1 MLPMKVKLGEILVG
15 QKLLTEAELQ
25 TYLAKAKQTG
35 KKLGRVLVDS
45 RRIPETQLVQALANQ
60 LGIEFIHLEKMSVSA
75 DLARTL
81 PEKEARRW
89 SSVVIGKS
97 EAALG
102 VPSQYVV
109 AMSDPADVY
118 VQDEIR
124 RFLKGEFSIKAA
136 TEEAILGVVDRVHRK
151 TNEIDSHAEA
161 LTREFSGSNG
171 DTLDLAKIGVEA
183 SGEDAPVVR
192 LLQTIFEDA
201 IARRA
206 SDIHIE
212 PMERM
217 LLVRIRVDGTLHVLT
232 ESDPKIAAPVAQRL
246 KLISGL
252 NISERRLPQDGRFN
266 IKVHRH
272 IIDVRIAT
280 SPTAFGETVVMRL
293 LNQNSAHFDMDQ
305 LDMPPATREAFQGAL
320 ERPQGMILV
329 TGPTGSGKT
338 TTLYSALT
346 RLNSTEIKLITIEDP
361 IEYRIAGLN
370 QIQTHEKIGLS
381 FNTALRSILRQDPDV
396 ILVGEMRD
404 SETVE
409 AALRASMTG
418 HLVLST
424 LHTNDAKSAA
434 SRLIDMGAEPF
445 MVSQS
450 LHLVLAQRLVR
461 LVCPHCAVSYAPT
474 ASEDAWSDRLARD
487 ASAGAATGASLFR
500 TGLGCDHCANTGYLG
515 RTVIYEHLLMDRKL
529 MGALAQGAQQ
539 FADAG
544 AVAIGAA
551 TLSHH
556 ANELARKGLI
566 TVKEAR
572 RVSYEV

>member
-1 MLPMKVKLGEILVG
+1 MRPMKVRLGEILVAQG
-15 QKLLTEAELQ
+15 LLTAAELD

-35 KKLGRVLVDS
+35 KKLGRVLVDA
-45 RRIPETQLVQALANQ
+45 RRIPEDQLVQALAKQ
-60 LGIEFIHLEKMSVSA
+60 LGIPFV
-75 DLARTL
+75 DLQRHSINVDAARKL
-81 PEKEARRW
+81 PEKDARRW
-89 SSVVIGKS
+89 GCMVIDKTETQPGAPAS
-97 EAALG
+97 
-102 VPSQYVV
+102 YTV
-109 AMSDPADVY
+109 AMSDPADVFVY
-118 VQDEIR
+118 DEISKI
-124 RFLKGEFSIKAA
+124 LQAEISVKAA
-136 TEEAILGVVDRVHRK
+136 TEEAILVSIDRIYRK
-151 TNEIDSHAEA
+151 TDEIDSFALA
-161 LTREFSGSNG
+161 LTKEFSGDDS
-171 DTLDLAKIGVEA
+171 DTLDLATIGETA
-183 SGEDAPVVR
+183 GEDAPVVR
-192 LLQTIFEDA
+192 LLQSIFEDA

-212 PMERM
+212 PQERK
-217 LLVRIRVDGTLHVLT
+217 LLVRIRVDGTLHILT
-232 ESDPKIAAPVAQRL
+232 ESDPKIAAPLAQRL

-252 NISERRLPQDGRFN
+252 NISERRMPQDGRFN

-272 IIDVRIAT
+272 LIDVRIAT
-280 SPTAFGETVVMRL
+280 SPSAFGETVVMRL
-293 LNQNSAHFDMDQ
+293 LNQNAAHFDMDQ
-305 LDMPPATREAFQGAL
+305 LDMPAATREAFQAAL
-320 ERPQGMILV
+320 DRPQGMILV

-346 RLNSTEIKLITIEDP
+346 RLNSPEIKLITIEDP

-404 SETVE
+404 RETVE

-434 SRLIDMGAEPF
+434 SRLIDMGAESF

-461 LVCPHCAVSYAPT
+461 LVCPHCAEAYIPT
-474 ASEDAWSDRLARD
+474 VPELAWSESLM
-487 ASAGAATGASLFR
+487 AACGPSEPLFR
-500 TGLGCDHCANTGYLG
+500 HGRGCEHCSNTGYLG
-515 RTVIYEHLLMDRKL
+515 RTVIYEHLLMDRPL
-529 MGALAQGAQQ
+529 IVALSGGAQQ

-544 AVAIGAA
+544 AQSIGNA

-556 ANELARKGLI
+556 ANDLARRGRI
-566 TVKEAR
+566 TLKEAR